1 MKLNTAWLLILTLT
15 SIILGINA
23 CSPTSKLTSS
33 ADSAGKPIDASAI
46 PDAIP
51 KVEARSKYGNPKSYV
66 VFGKRYYVM
75 NSSQGYVEQGT
86 ASWYGAKF
94 HGRRTSSGEP
104 FNMYEITAAHKSLP
118 LPTYVEITHLATGK
132 KIIAKVN
139 DRGPFHGDRIIDL
152 SYAAAAKLGVFSKG
166 TGKVEVRALSPAI
179 SKKIAKSLP
188 KNEPLEEQVFIQ
200 LGAFKEKEN
209 AVMMQKKAQSIG
221 IKTTAIYT
229 SKTQAGSVLH
239 RVRIGPIA
247 NPSQA
252 LKMISR
258 LKAAGIH
265 QTRTVTETKPLIS

>member
-1 MKLNTAWLLILTLT
+1 MKSNTVWLLTLSLTA
-15 SIILGINA
+15 IILGINA
-23 CSPTSKLTSS
+23 CAPTSNLISS
-33 ADSAGKPIDASAI
+33 TDSAGKPINAAAI

-86 ASWYGAKF
+86 ASWYGTKF
-94 HGRRTSSGEP
+94 HGRRTSSGVP

-118 LPTYVEITHLATGK
+118 LPTYVEVTNLATGK

-152 SYAAAAKLGVFSKG
+152 SYAAAAKLGIFSKG
-166 TGKVEVRALSPAI
+166 TGKVEVRALSPAV
-179 SKKIAKSLP
+179 SKKITKNRP
-188 KNEPLEEQVFIQ
+188 KNKPLEEQVFIQ

-209 AVMMQKKAQSIG
+209 AVSMQQKAQSIG
-221 IKTTAIYT
+221 IQKTAIYT
-229 SKTQAGSVLH
+229 SRIQTGGVLH

-252 LKMISR
+252 LKMIYR

-265 QTRTVTETKPLIS
+265 QTRTVTESKPLIS

>member
-1 MKLNTAWLLILTLT
+1 MKPNTAWLLTLTLIAT
-15 SIILGINA
+15 MLGINA
-23 CSPTSKLTSS
+23 CSPTSSLISS
-33 ADSAGKPIDASAI
+33 ADGAGKPINAAAI
-46 PDAIP
+46 PDAVP

-75 NSSQGYVEQGT
+75 NSSQGYVERGT

-118 LPTYVEITHLATGK
+118 LPTYVEITNLATGK

-152 SYAAAAKLGVFSKG
+152 SYAAAAKLGIFSKG

-179 SKKIAKSLP
+179 SKKITKNSP
-188 KNEPLEEQVFIQ
+188 KHEPLEEQVFIQ
-200 LGAFKEKEN
+200 LGAFKDKKN
-209 AVMMQKKAQSIG
+209 ALVMKRKAESIG
-221 IKTTAIYT
+221 IKTTTIYHNKVQT
-229 SKTQAGSVLH
+229 GDALH

-247 NPSQA
+247 NPAQA
-252 LKMISR
+252 LKIISR
-258 LKAAGIH
+258 LKAAGIER
-265 QTRTVTETKPLIS
+265 TRTVTETKPLIS